1 MAQDAAP
8 RTLTEMQAE
17 NPDIYILAQST
28 CIETNKTS
36 LGSIMIIGTVFS
48 VLLLVMAT
56 CFLIPRRITVRFQKT
71 ALRKDYG

>member
-1 MAQDAAP
+1 
-8 RTLTEMQAE
+8 MQAE

-48 VLLLVMAT
+48 VLLLVMAI

-71 ALRKDYG
+71 ALRKYYG